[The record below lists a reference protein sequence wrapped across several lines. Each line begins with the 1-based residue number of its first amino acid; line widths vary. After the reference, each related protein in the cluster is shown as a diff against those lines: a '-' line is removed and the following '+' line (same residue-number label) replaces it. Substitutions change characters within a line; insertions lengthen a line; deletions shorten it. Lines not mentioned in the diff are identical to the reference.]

1 MIGLLIPVVLASAV
15 GALWVGSL
23 AGLQRFRILW
33 WQLALGSLAILLVLH
48 NPPVNQQ
55 PWALAWGPGI
65 WVACLV
71 AMLVVLVK
79 NGVSNDSA
87 RLAFRVAACGVAL
100 NLFVVLA
107 NGGFMPQSPEARL
120 AARGIPLI
128 AEGAAPQLRTVAPT
142 DSESRFAWLG
152 DVVAQPRWLPMANVT
167 SIGDLVLSTALAL
180 WAFQTIVSGRRRAQ
194 VWRSTVDTQ

>member
-33 WQLALGSLAILLVLH
+33 WQLALAPIAVLLVLH
-48 NPPVNQQ
+48 NPPWNQQ
-55 PWALAWGPGI
+55 TWALAWGPGI
-65 WVACLV
+65 WVACLISIW
-71 AMLVVLVK
+71 LVLLR

-87 RLAFRVAACGVAL
+87 RVAFRVAALGVGL

-107 NGGFMPQSPEARL
+107 NGGFMPQSAEARL
-120 AARGIPLI
+120 AARGTPLV
-128 AEGAAPQLRTVAPT
+128 AEGSPPQLRTVSQAGP
-142 DSESRFAWLG
+142 ESRLAWLG
-152 DVVAQPRWLPMANVT
+152 DVVAQPSWMPMANVT

-180 WAFQTIVSGRRRAQ
+180 WAFQTITAGRRPQ
-194 VWRSTVDTQ
+194 VRRPAADSQ

>member
-1 MIGLLIPVVLASAV
+1 MIGLLIPVVLASTV
-15 GALWVGSL
+15 GALWVGSV

-55 PWALAWGPGI
+55 PWALVWGPGI

-79 NGVSNDSA
+79 NGVSNESA
-87 RLAFRVAACGVAL
+87 RVAFRVAALGVAL
-100 NLFVVLA
+100 NLFVVVA

-142 DSESRFAWLG
+142 DSESRFSWLG

-180 WAFQTIVSGRRRAQ
+180 WAFQTIVSGRRRTQ
-194 VWRSTVDTQ
+194 V